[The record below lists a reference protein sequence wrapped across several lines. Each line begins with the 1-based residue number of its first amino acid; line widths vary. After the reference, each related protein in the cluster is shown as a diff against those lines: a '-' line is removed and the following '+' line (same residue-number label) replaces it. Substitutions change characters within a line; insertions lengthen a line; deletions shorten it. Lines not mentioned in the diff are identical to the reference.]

1 MGVTGTQARLR
12 VGHMTCVCVTPGR
25 AQSGQRGGDTV
36 GLQPQPGCLHRPPPA
51 PRTVAMLSCS
61 LSLGRAVRLPL
72 RTPPPSRRASLQ
84 LKTQVGLV
92 PFILKCG

>member
-51 PRTVAMLSCS
+51 PRTVAMLSF
-61 LSLGRAVRLPL
+61 SLGRAVPLHL
-72 RTPPPSRRASLQ
+72 RTSPPSRRASL
-84 LKTQVGLV
+84 
-92 PFILKCG
+92 